1 MHEDFLD
8 LPVEKSATFAEYFFS
23 MIVTEHLVPR
33 QILEYRALQG
43 LLGHFEL
50 FFWRLVGP

>member
-50 FFWRLVGP
+50 FFWWLVGP